1 MEKVCLKFIIMNLF
15 LKYWYNKIVF
25 VFFFCNVIML
35 LNFMISK
42 YVFV

>member
-25 VFFFCNVIML
+25 VFFLKCYYVIE
-35 LNFMISK
+35 F
-42 YVFV
+42 YE